1 MKVVCSMK
9 KRSFLIYGILI
20 LVVLIPLMFYSW
32 FTLGMIST
40 NSPKPIKLAWVLQY
54 KSLIKKDFLNINDVN
69 IYYKQGSLY
78 FDFITSKELSFEE
91 CKHITK
97 ITKDF
102 IEKETV
108 SKPLTEDGF
117 KLLNIKLNFD
127 INNISYAFECP
138 YFTISDKQTRNEN
151 YKIWYLR
158 IDDVIQEKLE
168 F

>member
-32 FTLGMIST
+32 FTLDMIST

-54 KSLIKKDFLNINDVN
+54 KSLVKKEFLNINDVN
-69 IYYKQGSLY
+69 IYYKQGSLC
-78 FDFITSKELSFEE
+78 FDFSTINEFSLEE

-102 IEKETV
+102 IEKETA
-108 SKPLTEDGF
+108 SRPLTEDGF
-117 KLLNIKLNFD
+117 KQLNIKLNFD
-127 INNISYAFECP
+127 INNSGYVFECP

-151 YKIWYLR
+151 YQTWYLR
-158 IDDVIQEKLE
+158 INDEIQEKIE